1 MGRGSGKHPSGAAPE
16 FRRPSPLASVMAS
29 GTELAVAGGK
39 GVRNGLFALGG
50 FVRYVLARFI
60 GDGCL
65 TAAAALSYTT
75 LVSLVP
81 LIAIVFAVL
90 SAFPIFADTR
100 DQLLAE
106 LFGKFVPEV
115 GAEMDYWFRYFAGA
129 AVKTTT
135 LGILAL
141 AVTVVLLLGT
151 VEDQLHNIWHVRSPR
166 PWLQRILSYWAI
178 LTLGPLLL
186 GAAFSLPSYLD
197 LVARQHGLDA
207 GMLFASSG
215 TKPLAGILP
224 FLLETLAFTLLYEL
238 IPNCA
243 VRWREA
249 LAGGVVTALLI
260 DALKVGFV
268 LYISHISSYRA
279 VYGTLASIPIFLLW
293 MYIVWGAVL
302 FGAVVAAA
310 IPRWRADHC
319 DDAVFG
325 AVEQLGLGL
334 ALVAELADQTR
345 HGGALSTK
353 VLAERLGVAA
363 AAADDDL
370 AFLQRAGFVV
380 ASASGG
386 WALARALDSLTLL
399 DFYRALGLPLAQS
412 LDAASSHPWQAR
424 IADALHRIAAVEESA
439 LTKSLSEVL
448 AGPQQNA
455 PPQLVRQRR

>member
-1 MGRGSGKHPSGAAPE
+1 MLPLVLKMSGT
-16 FRRPSPLASVMAS
+16 
-29 GTELAVAGGK
+29 TELAVAGGR
-39 GVRNGLFALGG
+39 GLRNGLLAAGA
-50 FVRYVLARFI
+50 FVRYVLGRFI

-90 SAFPIFADTR
+90 SAFPIFADER
-100 DQLLAE
+100 DQLLAQ

-141 AVTVVLLLGT
+141 AVTVVLMLAT
-151 VEDQLHNIWHVRSPR
+151 VEDQLHHIWHVRARR
-166 PWLQRILSYWAI
+166 PWLQRILAYWAI

-186 GAAFSLPSYLD
+186 GTAFSLPSYLD
-197 LVARQHGLDA
+197 LMAQRHGLDA
-207 GMLFASSG
+207 GALLASPG
-215 TKPLAGILP
+215 TKELVRFLP
-224 FLLETLAFTLLYEL
+224 FLLEAFAFTLLYEL

-249 LAGGVVTALLI
+249 FAGGVVTALLI
-260 DALKVGFV
+260 DVLRVGFA
-268 LYISHISSYRA
+268 LYISYVSTYRA
-279 VYGTLASIPIFLLW
+279 VYGAVAGIPIFLLW
-293 MYIVWGAVL
+293 MYIVWATVL

-310 IPRWRADHC
+310 IPRWRADGC
-319 DDAVFG
+319 DTGVVA
-325 AVEQLGLGL
+325 AVERLGLGL
-334 ALVAELADQTR
+334 ALIAELGEQTR
-345 HGGALSTK
+345 QGGALATAA
-353 VLAERLGVAA
+353 LAQRLGVAVSVA
-363 AAADDDL
+363 EDDL

-386 WALARALDSLTLL
+386 WVLARSLDGLTLL

-412 LDAASSHPWQAR
+412 LDAANSYPWQPR
-424 IADALHRIAAVEESA
+424 IAEALHRIAAVEESA
-439 LTKSLSEVL
+439 LTKPLSDVL
-448 AGPQQNA
+448 AGPQRSE
-455 PPQLVRQRR
+455 PRHLVSPRR